1 MKKLI
6 VTFGLAALL
15 FSGAAF
21 AQNQEAEIRAA
32 FADCESQYHRHL
44 LRTATAW
51 IQCFHA
57 RFAAINAAHNR
68 AITDWDRLLMAKGLE
83 LADKVDRRVLTEAE
97 AKLHYNEY
105 AMAVKQ
111 QAIAQ
116 AQNDQAIR
124 QQRQQ
129 AIVQTEALE
138 RQMQAARQQA
148 ATQQLLGAAAA
159 VNNYWVPQFPQP
171 AQPRSLNCYVNRS
184 PSLSG
189 PTLNCN

>member
-6 VTFGLAALL
+6 VTFALAALL
-15 FSGAAF
+15 FSGAAA
-21 AQNQEAEIRAA
+21 AQNQDEEVRAA
-32 FADCESQYHRHL
+32 FADCERQYHQHV
-44 LRTATAW
+44 LRTATAS

-68 AITDWDRLLMAKGLE
+68 AITDVDRLLMAKGLE
-83 LADKVDRRVLTEAE
+83 LADKVDRRMLTEPE
-97 AKLHYNEY
+97 AKLRYAEY
-105 AMAVKQ
+105 VMALKQ

-116 AQNDQAIR
+116 AQNNQAIR

-129 AIVQTEALE
+129 TIAQTEALE

-159 VNNYWVPQFPQP
+159 MYNYWVPQFPQS
-171 AQPRSLNCYVNRS
+171 AQPRSLNCSVNRS
-184 PSLSG
+184 PSVFG